1 MTSRRTGEEE
11 GKKRDGGLREG
22 RKSTYVLLEVILNLL
37 SQCHHLRRHALVRS
51 EKLQKPNSL

>member
-37 SQCHHLRRHALVRS
+37 SQCHHLRRHTLVRA